1 MHAAGLLQRPGCRQR
16 FDAAIART
24 VIFSTEGRMHQ
35 IPHKLIT
42 ASVVNFCEMSGL
54 GRSKVYEL
62 LDAGDLASIKIGK
75 RRLIVLDSYHKLI
88 ERQRA
93 AGATT
98 RTAESSRAA
107 NAATENPAG
116 MPRRHQNSDDPH
128 PHPPWAGKATPIDS
142 KRHHAH
148 NKMGKKSSARR
159 DAEGAA

>member
-1 MHAAGLLQRPGCRQR
+1 
-16 FDAAIART
+16 
-24 VIFSTEGRMHQ
+24 MHQ

-42 ASVVNFCEMSGL
+42 ASIVNFCEMSGL

-98 RTAESSRAA
+98 RSAERNSAA
-107 NAATENPAG
+107 NAATEISEG
-116 MPRRHQNSDDPH
+116 KSRHQNTNDPH
-128 PHPPWAGKATPIDS
+128 PHPPWAGKAPAINS
-142 KRHHAH
+142 KRHRAH
-148 NKMGKKSSARR
+148 NKIDQKSTARHSEAGEAR
-159 DAEGAA
+159 HG